1 MTLGETI
8 AGLRSRRG
16 MSQGALAEELEVSRQ
31 SVSKWE
37 TDASVP
43 ELDKLVKLAK
53 LFDVTL
59 DELVMGEETPRRDT
73 PPPQVI
79 IVEKERPRERRIT
92 VGWILLAAAFLVVLL
107 FALMAG
113 DPWVGALFALPL
125 IFCGLIFL
133 LVRWHPGLVALWLVG
148 FLMDVY
154 LRLATGITWR
164 YIFLTP
170 HFEASMN
177 YMRLA
182 TGWAQ
187 FFYMVLTCGATVWRL
202 RCGECQLGKRG
213 LVLGWAAFAAAF
225 LAVHFLSG
233 AIPLWYYGWT
243 DWLLLGSFTA
253 LTIQSRPS
261 QTKA

>member
-1 MTLGETI
+1 MTLGEKI
-8 AGLRSRRG
+8 AGLRTQRG

-43 ELDKLVKLAK
+43 ELDKLVKLSR
-53 LFDVTL
+53 LFEVSL
-59 DELVMGEETPRRDT
+59 DELVIGEE
-73 PPPQVI
+73 PPQREAPQVI
-79 IVEKERPRERRIT
+79 VVEKERPRERRIT
-92 VGWILLAAAFLVVLL
+92 VGWVLLAAAFLVVLL
-107 FALMAG
+107 FGLMAG
-113 DPWVGALFALPL
+113 DPWVGALLALPL

-148 FLMDVY
+148 FLMDAY

-182 TGWAQ
+182 IGWAQ
-187 FFYMVLTCGATVWRL
+187 FFYMALTCAATVWTL
-202 RCGECQLGKRG
+202 RRG
-213 LVLGWAAFAAAF
+213 VSWMERNGLILGWAAFAAVF
-225 LAVHFLSG
+225 PAVHFLSG

-243 DWLLLGSFTA
+243 DWLLLGSFTVLA
-253 LTIQSRPS
+253 IQTCRS
-261 QTKA
+261 QRKA

>member
-1 MTLGETI
+1 MTLGEKV
-8 AGLRSRRG
+8 AGLRTQRG

-43 ELDKLVKLAK
+43 ELDKLVKLSR
-53 LFDVTL
+53 LFEVSL
-59 DELVMGEETPRRDT
+59 DELVIGEE
-73 PPPQVI
+73 PPQREAPQVI
-79 IVEKERPRERRIT
+79 VVEKERPRERRIT
-92 VGWILLAAAFLVVLL
+92 VGWVLLAAAFLVVLL
-107 FALMAG
+107 FGLMAG
-113 DPWVGALFALPL
+113 DPWVGALLALPL

-187 FFYMVLTCGATVWRL
+187 FFYMTLTCAATVWTL
-202 RCGECQLGKRG
+202 RRG
-213 LVLGWAAFAAAF
+213 VSWMERNGLILGWAAFAAVF
-225 LAVHFLSG
+225 PAVHFLSG

-243 DWLLLGSFTA
+243 DWLLLGSFTVLA
-253 LTIQSRPS
+253 IQTCRS
-261 QTKA
+261 QRKA

>member
-1 MTLGETI
+1 MTLGEKV
-8 AGLRSRRG
+8 AGLRTQRG

-43 ELDKLVKLAK
+43 ELDKLVKLSR
-53 LFDVTL
+53 LFEVSL
-59 DELVMGEETPRRDT
+59 DELVIGEE
-73 PPPQVI
+73 PPQREAPQVI
-79 IVEKERPRERRIT
+79 VVEKERPRERRIT
-92 VGWILLAAAFLVVLL
+92 VGWVLLAAAFLVVLL
-107 FALMAG
+107 FGLMAG
-113 DPWVGALFALPL
+113 DPWVGALLALPL

-187 FFYMVLTCGATVWRL
+187 FFYMTLTCAATVWTL
-202 RCGECQLGKRG
+202 RRG
-213 LVLGWAAFAAAF
+213 VSWMERNGLILGWAAFAAVF
-225 LAVHFLSG
+225 PAVHFLSG

-243 DWLLLGSFTA
+243 DWLLLGSFTVLA
-253 LTIQSRPS
+253 IQTCRS

>member
-1 MTLGETI
+1 MTLGEKI
-8 AGLRSRRG
+8 AGLRAERG
-16 MSQGALAEELEVSRQ
+16 MSQGALAEALEVSRQ

-37 TDASVP
+37 TDASIP

-53 LFDVTL
+53 LFEVTL
-59 DELVMGEETPRRDT
+59 DELVMGEEPPRREV
-73 PPPQVI
+73 PQPQVV
-79 IVEKERPRERRIT
+79 IVEKERPRERRIAA
-92 VGWILLAAAFLVVLL
+92 GWVLLAAAFLVVLL

-113 DPWVGALFALPL
+113 DPWVGALLALPL

-133 LVRWHPGLVALWLVG
+133 LVRWHPGLVALWVVG
-148 FLMDVY
+148 FLMDAY

-170 HFEASMN
+170 HFTPHLN
-177 YMRLA
+177 YLRLA

-187 FFYMVLTCGATVWRL
+187 FFYMVLTCATTVWTLRRGVCRL
-202 RCGECQLGKRG
+202 EKRG
-213 LVLGWAAFAAAF
+213 LVLGWATFAAVF

-253 LTIQSRPS
+253 LTIQTLRRRTS
-261 QTKA
+261 A

>member
-59 DELVMGEETPRRDT
+59 DELVMGEETPRREA
-73 PPPQVI
+73 PQVI
-79 IVEKERPRERRIT
+79 VVEKERPRERRIT
-92 VGWILLAAAFLVVLL
+92 VGWVLLAAAFLVVLL
-107 FALMAG
+107 FGLMAG
-113 DPWVGALFALPL
+113 DPWVGALLALPL

-148 FLMDVY
+148 FLMDAY

-182 TGWAQ
+182 IGWAQ
-187 FFYMVLTCGATVWRL
+187 FFYMALTCAATVWTL
-202 RCGECQLGKRG
+202 RRG
-213 LVLGWAAFAAAF
+213 VSWMERNGLILGWAAFAAVF
-225 LAVHFLSG
+225 PAVHFLSG

-243 DWLLLGSFTA
+243 DWLLLGSFTVLA
-253 LTIQSRPS
+253 IQTCRS

>member
-59 DELVMGEETPRRDT
+59 DELVMGEETPRREA
-73 PPPQVI
+73 PQVI
-79 IVEKERPRERRIT
+79 VVEKERPRERRIT
-92 VGWILLAAAFLVVLL
+92 VGWVLLAAAFLVVLL
-107 FALMAG
+107 FGLMAG
-113 DPWVGALFALPL
+113 DPWVGALLALPL

-148 FLMDVY
+148 FLMDAY

-182 TGWAQ
+182 IGWAQ
-187 FFYMVLTCGATVWRL
+187 FFYMALTCAATVWTL
-202 RCGECQLGKRG
+202 RRG
-213 LVLGWAAFAAAF
+213 VSWMERNGLILGWAAFAAVF
-225 LAVHFLSG
+225 PAVHFLSG

-243 DWLLLGSFTA
+243 DWLLLGSFTVLA
-253 LTIQSRPS
+253 IQTCRS
-261 QTKA
+261 QRKA

>member
-1 MTLGETI
+1 MTLGEKI
-8 AGLRSRRG
+8 AGLRTQRG

-43 ELDKLVKLAK
+43 ELDKLVKLSR
-53 LFDVTL
+53 LFEVSL
-59 DELVMGEETPRRDT
+59 DELVIGEEPPRRDI
-73 PPPQVI
+73 PQPQVI
-79 IVEKERPRERRIT
+79 VVEKERPRERRIT
-92 VGWILLAAAFLVVLL
+92 VGWVLLAAAFLVVLL
-107 FALMAG
+107 FGLMAG
-113 DPWVGALFALPL
+113 DPWVGALLALPL

-182 TGWAQ
+182 IGWAQ
-187 FFYMVLTCGATVWRL
+187 FFYMALTCVATVWTL
-202 RCGECQLGKRG
+202 RRG
-213 LVLGWAAFAAAF
+213 VSWMERNGLILGWAAFAAVF
-225 LAVHFLSG
+225 PAVHFLSG

-243 DWLLLGSFTA
+243 DWLLLGSFTVLA
-253 LTIQSRPS
+253 IQTCRS